1 MPKYKVVFANGE
13 KRNLTVKAEIISEAK
28 PSLLKFKTADGDLVA
43 IVPLEKILYV
53 VEIKEDE

>member
-13 KRNLTVKAEIISEAK
+13 KRNLIVKAEIIRVK
-28 PSLLKFKTADGDLVA
+28 TSLLKFKTADGDLVA
-43 IVPLEKILYV
+43 IVPLEKVLYV